1 MSSHRHISDEYLILN
16 QIPEEA
22 IVDMSTIK
30 DMTSES
36 CKSCCLVP
44 ETSKH
49 FSHIVPVQN
58 EDEEEPQEGE
68 ELELNNYL
76 RYSSTS
82 ALEMSLCI

>member
-1 MSSHRHISDEYLILN
+1 
-16 QIPEEA
+16 
-22 IVDMSTIK
+22 MSTIK
-30 DMTSES
+30 NMTSES
-36 CKSCCLVP
+36 L
-44 ETSKH
+44 
-49 FSHIVPVQN
+49 QN